1 MAPYAAILQLSLLAG
16 HASAAAIDTRSLTPY
31 APVSASCPSTPLVRT
46 ANSLGSD
53 EATYIAARKPQA
65 DAALAAWLQKT
76 DSSFATTN
84 LPTVGLVLSGGG
96 YRALLSGAGLV
107 QGLDARDSDLSTSGL
122 YQAMTYETSLSG
134 GAWFSTSWT
143 GLNWPT
149 VSYLRDNLWSQS
161 FADSLL
167 VPARLLSAVAY
178 AEIVKDIVDKAKA
191 GFPPTLIDVYGRL
204 LSYQLLTTNSQ
215 DIRTDGAVS
224 KTFSSVVS
232 SSNFTS
238 HAVPF
243 PIITARGVNTFEGQC
258 IPRENGTQ
266 YEFAKHDPLTVQQT
280 PYEFGSWDSDINA
293 FTPTAYLGSKLTN
306 GAPTISNQCIK
317 NYDNLGYVAGT
328 SSALFNN
335 YCSTVPAKNNTQSL
349 AQTLQAIVLNAHSP
363 VTRDLYA
370 PYPNPF
376 YKYPA
381 STLTNAQSEIQIVDG
396 GEGNSAMPFWP
407 LIQPERKVDV
417 IIAADN
423 GADTS
428 DLFPSGTA
436 IVGAYEQALAA
447 GLTRMPFIPSL
458 DTFISSGLNKHAV
471 FFGCDTS
478 DTVTIVYLPN
488 NNYTYASNIE
498 TVIIQTSE
506 QETAGIIE
514 NGNAIATQNGDEQ
527 WPVCLGCAV
536 MKKTGSVLPEAC
548 TACFDKYCY
557 SG

>member
-1 MAPYAAILQLSLLAG
+1 MAPYTAILQLSLLGLAG

-53 EATYIAARKPQA
+53 EAAYIAARKPQA

-76 DSSFATTN
+76 DSSFTTTD

-96 YRALLSGAGLV
+96 YRALLSGAGLI

-266 YEFAKHDPLTVQQT
+266 YEFT

-306 GAPTISNQCIK
+306 GAPTVSNRCIK

-471 FFGCDTS
+471 FFGCDTL

>member
-1 MAPYAAILQLSLLAG
+1 MAPYAAILQLSLLSLAG
-16 HASAAAIDTRSLTPY
+16 HASAAAIDTRSLAPY

-53 EATYIAARKPQA
+53 EAAYVAARKPQA

-76 DSSFATTN
+76 DSSFATTD

-122 YQAMTYETSLSG
+122 YQALTYETSLSG

-178 AEIVKDIVDKAKA
+178 AEIVKDVVDKAKA

-215 DIRTDGAVS
+215 DIITDGAVS

-258 IPRENGTQ
+258 TPRENGTQ
-266 YEFAKHDPLTVQQT
+266 YEFS
-280 PYEFGSWDSDINA
+280 PYEFGSWDSNINA

-306 GAPTISNQCIK
+306 GAPTVSNKCVK

-335 YCSTVPAKNNTQSL
+335 YCSTIPAKNNTQSL
-349 AQTLQAIVLNAHSP
+349 AQTLQAIILNAHSP

-376 YKYPA
+376 YQYPA

-423 GADTS
+423 GADTD

-436 IVGAYEQALAA
+436 IVGAYQQALAA
-447 GLTRMPFIPSL
+447 GLTRMPFVPSV
-458 DTFISSGLNKHAV
+458 DTFISAGLNKHAV
-471 FFGCDTS
+471 FFGCDTP
-478 DTVTIVYLPN
+478 DTVTVVYLPN

-514 NGNAIATQNGDEQ
+514 NGNAIVTQNGDEQ
-527 WPVCLGCAV
+527 WAVCLGCAV
-536 MKKTGSVLPEAC
+536 MKKSGSVLPEAC

-557 SG
+557 SA

>member
-1 MAPYAAILQLSLLAG
+1 MAPYAAILQLSLLGFASQV
-16 HASAAAIDTRSLTPY
+16 SAAAIEPRASTPY

-46 ANSLGSD
+46 ANGLGSS
-53 EATYIAARKPQA
+53 EAAYIAARKPKA

-76 DSSFATTN
+76 DSSFATTD

-96 YRALLSGAGLV
+96 YRALLSGAGLI
-107 QGLDARDSDLSTSGL
+107 QGLDSRDSSLSTSGL

-149 VSYLRDNLWSQS
+149 VSYLRDNLWSES

-191 GFPPTLIDVYGRL
+191 GFQPTLIDVYGRL
-204 LSYQLLTTNSQ
+204 LSYQLLSTNSQ
-215 DIRTDGAVS
+215 DILTDGAVS
-224 KTFSSVVS
+224 KTFSSVAS
-232 SSNFTS
+232 SSNFTN
-238 HAVPF
+238 HAVPY
-243 PIITARGVNTFEGQC
+243 PIITARGVNTFEGEC

-266 YEFAKHDPLTVQQT
+266 YEFT
-280 PYEFGSWDSDINA
+280 PHEFGSWDSDVNA
-293 FTPTAYLGSKLTN
+293 FTQTAYLGSRLTN
-306 GAPTISNQCIK
+306 GAPTVSGKCIK
-317 NYDNLGYVAGT
+317 NYDNIGYVAGT

-335 YCSTVPAKNNTQSL
+335 YCTALPAKNNTQSL
-349 AQTLQAIVLNAHSP
+349 AQTLQAIILNAHSP

-381 STLTNAQSEIQIVDG
+381 STLTNAQTEIQIVDG

-407 LIQPERKVDV
+407 LIQPERNVDV

-423 GADTS
+423 GADTA
-428 DLFPSGTA
+428 DDFPSGTA
-436 IVGAYEQALAA
+436 IVTAYQQAQLQ
-447 GLTRMPFIPSL
+447 GLSRMPFIPSL
-458 DTFISSGLNKHAV
+458 DSFVAQGLNKHAV
-471 FFGCDTS
+471 FFGCDTAE
-478 DTVTIVYLPN
+478 TATIVYLPN
-488 NNYTYASNIE
+488 NNYTYASNID

-506 QETAGIIE
+506 QQTAGIIA
-514 NGNAIATQNGDEQ
+514 NGNAIATQNGEDG
-527 WPVCLGCAV
+527 WATCLGCAV
-536 MKKTGSVLPEAC
+536 MKKTGSALPQAC

-557 SG
+557 KQ